1 MSSNNRYCDLQK
13 LITMLDGDMPSV
25 KEMVE
30 EFFETIPSYF
40 EEAVTAY
47 EAGDLIN
54 LKSVLHKLKGSIG
67 LVANEQIAAEIV
79 TIHASALTDDQKLK
93 SGMENLKEWFPILCE
108 ELKCE
113 KNAL

>member
-25 KEMVE
+25 KEMVT
-30 EFFETIPSYF
+30 EFFETIPTYF

-47 EAGDLIN
+47 EAGDLQR
-54 LKSVLHKLKGSIG
+54 LKGVLHKLKGSIG

-79 TIHASALTDDQKLK
+79 TLHASALTDDQKLK
-93 SGMENLKEWFPILCE
+93 SGMENLKEWFPVLCE